1 MKKLISILTVLAM
14 AVSVSSAA
22 FAASTSE
29 TVSVSLDKI
38 EDLIPTTTS
47 SDTFSAQLLKA
58 QLQYLTCCSD
68 ALTTNSNA
76 NSTQSTTQSEEDAR
90 KKYELGYISKQEY
103 DDAVK
108 ATTDLTASQESAV
121 SQREKDMLTLRHMF
135 GLDDD
140 DKMVLKSADYTDI
153 NLTKISGISLNNSL
167 KEWNLYDL
175 SGSDATDTET
185 TGKVETFKSLYNAME
200 LAYSTYQNDLSKYE
214 SKQKDSAL
222 IKEKYD
228 KGYATKKEL
237 DDITL
242 ETGTLKNTADKD
254 RNSAYAA
261 YLRFDFLRENGYDG
275 TTGG

>member
-1 MKKLISILTVLAM
+1 MKKLISILTALVM

-38 EDLIPTTTS
+38 GDLIPTTTS
-47 SDTFSAQLLKA
+47 SDTFSVQLLKA
-58 QLQYLTCCSD
+58 QLQYLTCCND
-68 ALTTNSNA
+68 ALSTNSNA
-76 NSTQSTTQSEEDAR
+76 NNTKSTAQAEEDAK
-90 KKYELGYISKQEY
+90 KKYELGYISKKEY
-103 DDAVK
+103 DNAVN

-153 NLTKISGISLNNSL
+153 NLAKIPGISLKSSL

-175 SGSDATDTET
+175 SGSDATDTELT
-185 TGKVETFKSLYNAME
+185 SKVETFKSLYNAME
-200 LAYSTYQNDLSKYE
+200 LAYGTYQTDLSKYE
-214 SKQKDSAL
+214 SKQKDAAL
-222 IKEKYD
+222 VKEKYEM
-228 KGYATKKEL
+228 GYATKREL

-242 ETGTLKNTADKD
+242 ETDTLKNTVDKD
-254 RNSAYAA
+254 RNNAYAA
-261 YLRFDFLRENGYDG
+261 YLRFDFLRQNGYEG
-275 TTGG
+275 TMGG